1 MFENT
6 WTNVS
11 ICPDFGIFTAGC
23 TWCTNWVSLTQFW
36 HDVVKTWSLN
46 FKIFRKRFINE
57 YLTWKILLPL
67 LVIFLSTLVPISI
80 IFNYF
85 WVETSPRGLKTI
97 KYFTSNVPLLV
108 TFIFVSPLV
117 DEIQVWALFDSE
129 IYWENDPTNSI
140 LQSSMKYWFWSFYH
154 PRYMI
159 FNFQSVLPNL
169 EIMTSQKK

>member
-1 MFENT
+1 MSWFWYFYCRLYMMYKLSIFDPILT
-6 WTNVS
+6 WCRQNMKLEFQENVS
-11 ICPDFGIFTAGC
+11 
-23 TWCTNWVSLTQFW
+23 
-36 HDVVKTWSLN
+36 
-46 FKIFRKRFINE
+46 IFRKRFINE